1 MLPYNSCSGI
11 FASKESKKKE
21 SNKHPD
27 IESSVYL
34 VINLFP
40 LLIFSEV
47 HIHKFKYSYT
57 NTCNDGS
64 CKSGIKQ
71 TSQRM
76 WRRSYTLVP
85 SSPFGGFVEK
95 LFASYSNSYRR
106 LFLFALILHHHSL
119 KGEVFS
125 DESLFQVGIVTCTP
139 EFW

>member
-11 FASKESKKKE
+11 CKQIILKKE

-47 HIHKFKYSYT
+47 HIQKFKYSYT

-71 TSQRM
+71 TSHVAAELYPCPKFTF
-76 WRRSYTLVP
+76 W
-85 SSPFGGFVEK
+85 GFCRKIVCK
-95 LFASYSNSYRR
+95 L
-106 LFLFALILHHHSL
+106 L
-119 KGEVFS
+119 
-125 DESLFQVGIVTCTP
+125 
-139 EFW
+139 

>member
-47 HIHKFKYSYT
+47 HIQKLKYSYT

-71 TSQRM
+71 TSQGM
-76 WRRSYTLVP
+76 
-85 SSPFGGFVEK
+85 
-95 LFASYSNSYRR
+95 
-106 LFLFALILHHHSL
+106 
-119 KGEVFS
+119 
-125 DESLFQVGIVTCTP
+125 
-139 EFW
+139 